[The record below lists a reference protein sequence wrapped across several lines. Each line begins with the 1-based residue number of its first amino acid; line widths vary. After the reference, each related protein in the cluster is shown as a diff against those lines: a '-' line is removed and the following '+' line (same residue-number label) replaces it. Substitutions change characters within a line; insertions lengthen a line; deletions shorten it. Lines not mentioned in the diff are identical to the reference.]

1 MEELKIASLKLV
13 TGEEIIC
20 GLMDMYKEGPY
31 TTVVIK
37 DPVRIERRD
46 RRKRDSYSLSN
57 WLIIG
62 NEGIHDIELSRI
74 ITVNLVDNDEILD
87 RYKAFTRKKLTSPKP
102 RASKKIGFV
111 GNINDYKKIL
121 NRLYKDTDAYEK
133 PKDF

>member
-102 RASKKIGFV
+102 RGIQEDW
-111 GNINDYKKIL
+111 IRREY
-121 NRLYKDTDAYEK
+121 
-133 PKDF
+133 